1 MFWHGRGE
9 VKQSTLGNSVLITSV
24 ARKFL
29 SEIADFRLIYRQIR
43 QVFSPKSRKIRQIL
57 GLNLKKM
64 TPYSIFIAFLYI
76 NIFQKSKFRVI
87 LS

>member
-1 MFWHGRGE
+1 MSMIDE
-9 VKQSTLGNSVLITSV
+9 KKINTLSSSV

-43 QVFSPKSRKIRQIL
+43 QVFSPKSRKIRQFL
-57 GLNLKKM
+57 DLNLKKL
-64 TPYSIFIAFLYI
+64 TPHSIFIAFLYI